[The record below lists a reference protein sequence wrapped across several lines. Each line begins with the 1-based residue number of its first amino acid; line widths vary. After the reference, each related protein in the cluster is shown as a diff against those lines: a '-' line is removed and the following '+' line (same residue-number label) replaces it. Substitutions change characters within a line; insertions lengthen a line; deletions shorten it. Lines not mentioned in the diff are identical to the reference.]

1 MIQIISG
8 TKGSGKSKQLIDI
21 ANEALTKESGVV
33 VFIDDDKRY
42 MFDLKP
48 SVRFVDAHDY
58 KSVSGYSAETF
69 GPNDPV
75 TREQLAAI
83 LYRYAQSKGKGFT
96 GSWMFLL
103 DYADRAEISDWA
115 YEAMC
120 WMTMKG
126 ILNGTGSKMLEPRG
140 SATRAQVAAMIQRFS
155 EAQ

>member
-48 SVRFVDAHDY
+48 NVRFVDAHDY

-69 GPNDPV
+69 LAFVSGM
-75 TREQLAAI
+75 LAANFDI
-83 LYRYAQSKGKGFT
+83 TLVCIDG
-96 GSWMFLL
+96 LL
-103 DYADRAEISDWA
+103 KITNAKLE
-115 YEAMC
+115 E
-120 WMTMKG
+120 
-126 ILNGTGSKMLEPRG
+126 LEPVFSQLNTISEG
-140 SATRAQVAAMIQRFS
+140 HSCNFVVAMNAEKSDLPESIQ
-155 EAQ
+155 QYCI

>member
-58 KSVSGYSAETF
+58 KSVSGYSPETF
-69 GPNDPV
+69 LAFISGMLAANFDITLV
-75 TREQLAAI
+75 CIDGLMKIANAKLEELAKVFEQLNAMSEGHTCNFVIA
-83 LYRYAQSKGKGFT
+83 LN
-96 GSWMFLL
+96 
-103 DYADRAEISDWA
+103 AEKAELPES
-115 YEAMC
+115 
-120 WMTMKG
+120 
-126 ILNGTGSKMLEPRG
+126 
-140 SATRAQVAAMIQRFS
+140 IQ
-155 EAQ
+155 QYCI

>member
-69 GPNDPV
+69 LAFVSGM
-75 TREQLAAI
+75 LAANFDI
-83 LYRYAQSKGKGFT
+83 TLVCIDGLLKIANATLEDIAPVFAQ
-96 GSWMFLL
+96 
-103 DYADRAEISDWA
+103 
-115 YEAMC
+115 
-120 WMTMKG
+120 
-126 ILNGTGSKMLEPRG
+126 LN
-140 SATRAQVAAMIQRFS
+140 AIS
-155 EAQ
+155 EAHSCNFVVAMNAEKAELPENLQQYCI